1 MANLFGLYRGTVTL
15 ALDPLVLG
23 RVQVATPV
31 LGLQPSTW
39 AMPCVPYASG
49 GAAIDVPPV
58 GTEVWIAFE
67 GSDPD
72 MPVWMGVLP
81 RR

>member
-1 MANLFGLYRGTVTL
+1 MANLFGLYRGTVTN
-15 ALDPLVLG
+15 ALDPQGLG
-23 RVQVATPV
+23 RVQVTTPV

-49 GAAIDVPPV
+49 AAIDVPPV
-58 GTEVWIAFE
+58 GTEVWVAFE
-67 GSDPD
+67 GGDPD